1 MSGQTRAGRPAQA
14 DPLAARRAAL
24 EREWARRV
32 SAADVATA
40 PSQVRAEVA
49 ESWRRSL
56 AFVDPSRASAPED
69 DADVAARWL
78 ESPLREPVTELADQL
93 HDIAHDAG
101 FVAAVTDADGTIL
114 WSRGGPVMR
123 RRAERVNFAPGGR
136 WDEPHMG
143 TNALSLALRTGRP
156 SAVFSAEHLVAA
168 LHGWVCYSAPIRR
181 PDGVTLGVL
190 DLSSTWDR
198 AHPLVPST
206 VRTLVSAVEARLP
219 ARVASDTVRLSC
231 LGTGR
236 LVRAGQQVRLRPRQ
250 LEILTLLALE
260 PDGFT
265 PERLQWAIYGDRAAS
280 LTTVKADVSHLRRV
294 TGEAITSR
302 VYQLAAPLSC
312 DAVELLAALDAG
324 DVDTAVRLYRGP
336 LLPGSQAPGV
346 AEWRDHLAVGVR
358 TAVLSSPDPAHA
370 LRYGERAPEDLA
382 IHEHAL
388 ALLDAADAR
397 RAVAAARLHTAKRG

>member
-1 MSGQTRAGRPAQA
+1 
-14 DPLAARRAAL
+14 
-24 EREWARRV
+24 
-32 SAADVATA
+32 
-40 PSQVRAEVA
+40 
-49 ESWRRSL
+49 
-56 AFVDPSRASAPED
+56 
-69 DADVAARWL
+69 
-78 ESPLREPVTELADQL
+78 
-93 HDIAHDAG
+93 
-101 FVAAVTDADGTIL
+101 
-114 WSRGGPVMR
+114 
-123 RRAERVNFAPGGR
+123 
-136 WDEPHMG
+136 
-143 TNALSLALRTGRP
+143 
-156 SAVFSAEHLVAA
+156 
-168 LHGWVCYSAPIRR
+168 
-181 PDGVTLGVL
+181 
-190 DLSSTWDR
+190 R

-397 RAVAAARLHTAKRG
+397 RAVAAARLH